1 MRELLASPVK
11 MLGIAAATCGAL
23 LLAIFTFQGWIR
35 HGTDI
40 FLSSV
45 QSGIA
50 WCF

>member
-11 MLGIAAATCGAL
+11 LLGFAAATFGAL
-23 LLAIFTFQGWIR
+23 LLVVFTFEGWVR
-35 HGTDI
+35 YGTDI

-45 QSGIA
+45 QNGIA